1 MSRSNGHLALTA
13 IFGSLISVLVAGLAS
28 AATDRLFLRI
38 VGGLGDE
45 PLSAVFLILPV
56 GVTIVIGV
64 VHRYG
69 TSLIVGAPPWSR
81 RRRRSASP
89 GWSSSAGSPS
99 SAACRDNACFD

>member
-28 AATDRLFLRI
+28 AATDRLFLPI

-69 TSLIVGAPPWSR
+69 TSLIVGASLVAA
-81 RRRRSASP
+81 ASTVGFAWMVFI
-89 GWSSSAGSPS
+89 GWIAVVCGLQG
-99 SAACRDNACFD
+99 NACFD